1 MEELIVKITAELAE
15 WRGLAIV
22 WGELVEA
29 LLTAG
34 TFTIASVAM
43 MVLYQCPKCGREAEI
58 AGFINKVTVICRCG
72 YKMEKV
78 MTTNRKMGRKRYI
91 QLKLFG

>member
-1 MEELIVKITAELAE
+1 MEEMIVKIAAELAE

-34 TFTIASVAM
+34 TFTIASVAIFEEWGD
-43 MVLYQCPKCGREAEI
+43 L
-58 AGFINKVTVICRCG
+58 
-72 YKMEKV
+72 
-78 MTTNRKMGRKRYI
+78 
-91 QLKLFG
+91 L

>member
-1 MEELIVKITAELAE
+1 MMATAFHPAGWTEMKSRLNVALGLSGERRGKMEELIVKIAAELAE

-34 TFTIASVAM
+34 TFTIASVAIFEWGD
-43 MVLYQCPKCGREAEI
+43 L
-58 AGFINKVTVICRCG
+58 
-72 YKMEKV
+72 
-78 MTTNRKMGRKRYI
+78 
-91 QLKLFG
+91 L